1 MTVTAYR
8 RYWNQ
13 SRFLPVIDTT
23 GTYIYQSFCNS
34 SFELT
39 IRYGTVVRISIDIRL
54 ITGIRPRWDGNFL
67 LNLHFI
73 YFLQFFTIYLLSTVT
88 DERGTVCN

>member
-8 RYWNQ
+8 RYRNQ
-13 SRFLPVIDTT
+13 SSFLPVIDTT

-39 IRYGTVVRISIDIRL
+39 IRYGTVVRISTVRIDIRL
-54 ITGIRPRWDGNFL
+54 ITGIRPRWYGTWYLSNEFA
-67 LNLHFI
+67 FI
-73 YFLQFFTIYLLSTVT
+73 YFLQFFYHMLAL
-88 DERGTVCN
+88 

>member
-1 MTVTAYR
+1 MIVTAYISYR
-8 RYWNQ
+8 NQ
-13 SRFLPVIDTT
+13 SSFLPVIDTI
-23 GTYIYQSFCNS
+23 YIYQSFCNS

-54 ITGIRPRWDGNFL
+54 ITGIRPRWYGNFL
-67 LNLHFI
+67 MDLHFI

-88 DERGTVCN
+88 DERGRVCN